1 MSDSTPRSS
10 MSTVNR
16 SRFTV
21 DEFVTQ
27 CQGALG
33 EGEPHLAI
41 RDVLARTVNRPKFV
55 EAGLGTR
62 SSWCLETLHHAP
74 DLTILHIVWP
84 PWVDLFAHDH
94 QMWAAIGIYGGVE
107 TNTYYRRN
115 SDSLEVTGSRDAEAG
130 DVLMLGSQA
139 IHSVSNPTRQW
150 TAALHVYG
158 GDFFNEARTQW
169 GSIDRPGEPFDAEST
184 RAVLAAADQHAKDY
198 RHSL

>member
-1 MSDSTPRSS
+1 MFWLELSIA
-10 MSTVNR
+10 
-16 SRFTV
+16 
-21 DEFVTQ
+21 Q
-27 CQGALG
+27 
-33 EGEPHLAI
+33 
-41 RDVLARTVNRPKFV
+41 KFV
-55 EAGLGTR
+55 EAELGTR

-84 PWVDLFAHDH
+84 PGVDLFAHDH
-94 QMWAAIGIYGGVE
+94 QMWAAIGIYGGIE

-169 GSIDRPGEPFDAEST
+169 GSIDGPGEPFDAEST
-184 RAVLAAADQHAKDY
+184 RAVLAVADQRAKDY